1 MNFIHILLYIHTDAA
16 NAELTRNVPNS
27 VRLLVESAVTLN
39 TKLEVKR
46 KIIGYFMMEPPFP
59 AFDF

>member
-1 MNFIHILLYIHTDAA
+1 MNFIYILLYIHRDAA

-27 VRLLVESAVTLN
+27 VRLFVESAVTLN

-46 KIIGYFMMEPPFP
+46 KIIRYFMMESSLPVFG
-59 AFDF
+59 F